1 MPTTRLTSLLCRL
14 RTEAARLADDSSGV
28 ALIELA
34 YTTPF
39 LMMLTM
45 GGIEIANYSITHMR
59 VSQIAVSLADNSS
72 RAKQEVVSGVPRM
85 REVDV
90 NEAFRAAQLQ
100 STELDIENNG
110 TLILSSLEVNE
121 DGGQWIHWQRCF
133 GGGGYTSSYGE
144 EGDGETGTSITGI
157 GPAGRQVAAEPGFA
171 IMFAEVVYDYNPLMF
186 GRFISDEPIRK
197 TAAMFVRDDRDL
209 EQLYNPSPQA
219 IQNLCP

>member
-1 MPTTRLTSLLCRL
+1 MPTRALKPLLR
-14 RTEAARLADDSSGV
+14 RIRAEAARFADDSSGV

-39 LMMLTM
+39 LMLLSM
-45 GGIEIANYSITHMR
+45 GGIELANYSITHMR

-90 NEAFRAAQLQ
+90 NEAFTAAQLQ

-110 TLILSSLEVNE
+110 TLILSSLEVNA

-133 GGGGYTSSYGE
+133 GGGGHSSSYGE
-144 EGDGETGTSITGI
+144 EGDGDTGTSLTGM
-157 GPAGRQVAAEPGFA
+157 GPAGRQVAAEEGFA
-171 IMFAEVVYDYNPLMF
+171 IMFAEVVYDYTPLMF
-186 GRFISDEPIRK
+186 GRFISEEPIRK

-209 EQLYNPSPQA
+209 AELYNPSPA
-219 IQNLCP
+219 ATQNLCP